1 MQLSLN
7 METHKKKHR
16 NVSKKREMIDD
27 AKKERYEEDLI
38 KLEERLKNET
48 PHSGY
53 VYKYDPN
60 DKLETDP
67 SKKPKVFF
75 KDLPISYK
83 TLKGLTESK
92 FIKMTPIQRSVIPHA
107 LANREI
113 IGASKTGSGKTLSY
127 IIPVLEIL
135 YRSRWSKLDG
145 LGALIIV
152 PTRELALQVAF
163 LII

>member
-1 MQLSLN
+1 MQ
-7 METHKKKHR
+7 THKKHQR
-16 NVSKKREMIDD
+16 NISKNRD
-27 AKKERYEEDLI
+27 AKTDLKKERFEEDLM

-48 PHSGY
+48 PPSGY

-67 SKKPKVFF
+67 SKKSKVFF
-75 KDLPISYK
+75 KDLAISYK
-83 TLKGLTESK
+83 TLRGLTESK
-92 FIKMTPIQRSVIPHA
+92 FVKMTPIQRSVIPHA

-152 PTRELALQVAF
+152 PTRELALQVVF
-163 LII
+163 SLI